1 MVKYGRFNDNILN
14 KSLRDIKKE
23 GFLFFIKKTYRF
35 FQHRILKIFANNM
48 VNRLRKSKK
57 EFFYFQG
64 KKLEYLIHP
73 YNLSW
78 INERTVEIPIVLDY
92 IKNLKAKHM
101 IEVGAVLRNYIEVNW
116 DVLDKFEKGKNIINQ
131 DIVDFK
137 PEKKYDLIMSISTLE
152 HVGFDDTNQPE
163 KIITAINK
171 MKTWLNKKGKMVATM
186 PLGYNKYM
194 DDLIFSNN
202 LGFNK
207 MYFMKRINR
216 KNTWIEVDMEKVKKS
231 KYNYPYNNANAI
243 IVGIWEKA

>member
-14 KSLRDIKKE
+14 KSLRDIKQE

-35 FQHRILKIFANNM
+35 FQHRILRIFANQI
-48 VNRLRKSKK
+48 VQALRKSKK
-57 EFFYFQG
+57 EFFYFQK

-78 INERTVEIPIVLDY
+78 INERTVEVPIALNY
-92 IKNLKAKHM
+92 IKDSKAKSI
-101 IEVGAVLRNYIEVNW
+101 IEVGAVLPNYVPVHW

-137 PEKKYDLIMSISTLE
+137 PRRKYDLIMSISTLE
-152 HVGFDDTNQPE
+152 HVGFDDTNEPE
-163 KIITAINK
+163 KIIAAINK
-171 MKTWLNKKGKMVATM
+171 MKTWLNKNGKMIATM
-186 PLGYNKYM
+186 PLGYNLYM
-194 DDLIFSNN
+194 DGLIFSNN

-216 KNTWIEVDMEKVKKS
+216 KNRWIQVDMEKVKKS

-243 IVGIWEKA
+243 VIGILERT